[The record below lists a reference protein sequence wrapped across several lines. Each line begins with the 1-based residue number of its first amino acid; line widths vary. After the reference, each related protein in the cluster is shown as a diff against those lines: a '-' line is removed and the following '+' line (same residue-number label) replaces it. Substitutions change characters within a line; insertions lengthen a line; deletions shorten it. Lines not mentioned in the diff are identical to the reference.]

1 MNASSSSN
9 IELHSYVKAPQSDA
23 ESGVRQD
30 NRSCGTKVVK
40 WILTHPFLSAF
51 AALGVVGAASGGIYG
66 LTLLSTAAPLATAL
80 SGRNVALSDTVASNV
95 TVLPGRNVTTN
106 TTTTGATTTEATT
119 TEATT
124 TEATT
129 TEATTTKAP
138 TTKAPTTKAP
148 TTKAPTTKATTTE
161 ATTTKAPTTE
171 APTTEATTTKAP
183 TTEATTTEAPTT
195 PTRLIRAVSV
205 TCSGNHQVN
214 PMCCRAD
221 RNHPSPH
228 WGSYDENG
236 MSESSYVGWQC
247 YDPEHKSKANECTN
261 KSPLVIDKTIRHDS
275 MYTFCHSKK
284 WGTAHFTEVPTR
296 IVRGVTCSGNSQV
309 NPICC
314 KQIKPVWASWS
325 NGQTG
330 GPGPGGLVCGLKI
343 TPAGLLEK
351 NRSNKCTNKSPL
363 VIDHVIRHTS
373 MDDFCDSKGWGLADY
388 R

>member
-106 TTTTGATTTEATT
+106 TTTTGATTTESTTTKAPT
-119 TEATT
+119 TEAP
-124 TEATT
+124 
-129 TEATTTKAP
+129 TTKAP

-148 TTKAPTTKATTTE
+148 TTKAPTTKA
-161 ATTTKAPTTE
+161 P
-171 APTTEATTTKAP
+171 TTKAP
-183 TTEATTTEAPTT
+183 TTEATTTEAPTTKAPTTEATTTEAPTTEAPTT

-221 RNHPSPH
+221 RDHPSPH

-247 YDPEHKSKANECTN
+247 YDPEHESKANECTN

-275 MYTFCHSKK
+275 MYKFCHSKK

-296 IVRGVTCSGNSQV
+296 RAKGVTCSGNPQV

-314 KQIKPVWASWS
+314 GKKKPYWGSWN
-325 NGQTG
+325 NGESSRG
-330 GPGPGGLVCGLKI
+330 SIRLYCRPEPPSK
-343 TPAGLLEK
+343 E
-351 NRSNKCTNKSPL
+351 CTNKSRL
-363 VIDHVIRHTS
+363 KIGVEFAHVS
-373 MDDFCDSKGWGLADY
+373 MDDFCASKGWGLANY
-388 R
+388 QNPS